1 MENEANAAPPPT
13 EPGDV
18 LIIIPTYNEEENLEK
33 LIAQI
38 HSIVPS
44 AHILVIDDNS
54 PDGTGEI
61 ADRLAAADERVF
73 AQHRKAK
80 LGLGTA
86 YVQGFKWAL
95 QKDYKYIFEM
105 DCDFSHDPR
114 EIPNFLRAAQQYDIV
129 IGSRFKDGRLSVV
142 NWPLSRLILSMMA
155 MVYTRMITGMK
166 LWDPTTGF
174 KCFNRRVLEAIS
186 LEGIHSGGYS
196 FQIEMNFRAKRKKF
210 TIGEIP
216 IIFNDRREG
225 QSKMNKR
232 IVFEAIGVVWK
243 LRFGALREDFVGLFR
258 RRKPPVSGAK

>member
-1 MENEANAAPPPT
+1 MENEATEQAPLAK
-13 EPGDV
+13 PGEV
-18 LIIIPTYNEEENLEK
+18 LIIIPTYKEAENLEK

-38 HSIVPS
+38 HSLVPFV
-44 AHILVIDDNS
+44 HILVIDDNS
-54 PDGTGEI
+54 PDGTGDI

-73 AQHRKAK
+73 ADHREGK

-86 YVQGFKWAL
+86 YVRGFKWAIER
-95 QKDYKYIFEM
+95 DYSYIFEM
-105 DCDFSHDPR
+105 DCDFSHDPH
-114 EIPNFLRAAQQYDIV
+114 EIPNFLKAAREYDLV
-129 IGSRFKDGRLSVV
+129 IGSRFKDGRISVV

-155 MVYTRMITGMK
+155 MIYTRVITGLR

-196 FQIEMNFRAKRKKF
+196 FQIEMNFRARRKKF

-216 IIFNDRREG
+216 IIFNDRLEG
-225 QSKMNKR
+225 TSKMNKK

-243 LRFGALREDFVGLFR
+243 LRFSALWEDFIGLFR
-258 RRKPPVSGAK
+258 RRKPPESGAK